1 MDKINKNLGE
11 LKNLC
16 KKYKVKSLFVFGS
29 ETNGNSNSKLL
40 AKRLVE

>member
-1 MDKINKNLGE
+1 MDKINKNPGE

-29 ETNGNSNSKLL
+29 KQMEIQI
-40 AKRLVE
+40 VI